1 MELTE
6 KIIGLQ
12 NTGATEEQ
20 IIQQLQNE
28 GNSPKAIYDSLNQV
42 QVKNAISPPQMA
54 SQDPN
59 QPNALQEMQ
68 EYPPANFNPNQAPA
82 PENVQGQVAPEMQ
95 APPAQEQAPMQEYAA
110 PQEQPQDYYNQT
122 PQAYPQDQNYPYQQE
137 YTSTETI
144 SEIAEQVVLEKFDD
158 FEEKMSDLTNF
169 KDLIESRVDDL
180 NNRLKKI
187 EQSIST
193 LNSAVIGK
201 VGEVAQNNALI
212 HRDLDNLHG
221 TVSKLMNPLVD
232 NLNALEKKKK

>member
-1 MELTE
+1 
-6 KIIGLQ
+6 
-12 NTGATEEQ
+12 
-20 IIQQLQNE
+20 
-28 GNSPKAIYDSLNQV
+28 
-42 QVKNAISPPQMA
+42 
-54 SQDPN
+54 
-59 QPNALQEMQ
+59 
-68 EYPPANFNPNQAPA
+68 F
-82 PENVQGQVAPEMQ
+82 
-95 APPAQEQAPMQEYAA
+95 
-110 PQEQPQDYYNQT
+110 
-122 PQAYPQDQNYPYQQE
+122 QQE

>member
-1 MELTE
+1 MDVTQKIGEL
-6 KIIGLQ
+6 Q
-12 NTGATEEQ
+12 STGATDEQ

-28 GNSPKAIYDSLNQV
+28 GVSPKEIYDSLNQV
-42 QVKNAISPPQMA
+42 QVKNAISPPAIA

-59 QPNALQEMQ
+59 QPNTLPSPIQ
-68 EYPPANFNPNQAPA
+68 EYPPADFNPNQAPPA
-82 PENVQGQVAPEMQ
+82 EDRSQE
-95 APPAQEQAPMQEYAA
+95 PPAPKTPVSGQPQLQEYAT
-110 PQEQPQDYYNQT
+110 PQEQDYYSQT

-144 SEIAEQVVLEKFDD
+144 SEIAEQVVLEKFAD
-158 FEEKMSDLTNF
+158 FEEKMSDLGTF

-180 NNRLKKI
+180 NERLKRI
-187 EQSIST
+187 EQSIQT

-212 HRDLDNLHG
+212 HKDLDNLHG

-232 NLNALEKKKK
+232 NLNALEKKK